1 MKTRNVIGWIARI
14 FVAVVFMASAVTK
27 YISIDAFDQFIY
39 EHQLFSWITTTILT
53 RILIACEFGLGLL
66 LLVGIKPKLVKSL
79 IIAFLVF
86 FSIYIIAKPYL
97 FHVDKENC
105 HCFGEVLI
113 MSDSQTL
120 IKNIVLLFFSYF
132 MFWNKGVVPNDKNE
146 EPVSSVPEE
155 KKSKTATISS
165 FIRNNTNY
173 LFVVI
178 SVAVLLL
185 SFGINMPDSL
195 RYKLYGKAAKINEEK
210 FEYLISNE
218 SLEDLHIKE
227 GKKIVCMYSPVCKF
241 CKKTAKR
248 LDVMRQKYN
257 IKDENFALIFWGGEK
272 AIDKF
277 FTNNEIKPLP
287 FKNVPAPVFLEAT
300 KGRQPVIILMNNGK
314 VEKLLKYP
322 NIIDEDI
329 VKFLNK

>member
-14 FVAVVFMASAVTK
+14 FVALVFMASAVTK
-27 YISIDAFDQFIY
+27 YISLDAFDQFIY

-53 RILIACEFGLGLL
+53 RLLIACEFSLGLL
-66 LLVGIKPKLVKSL
+66 LLIGVKPKLIKSL

-86 FSIYIIAKPYL
+86 FTIYIIVKP
-97 FHVDKENC
+97 HVFAVDQKNC

-113 MSDSQTL
+113 MSDTQTL
-120 IKNIVLLFFSYF
+120 IKNIVLLVFSYF
-132 MFWNKGVVPNDKNE
+132 MFWNKGI
-146 EPVSSVPEE
+146 EE
-155 KKSKTATISS
+155 KNNQEILLEEKPSKFNKISVW
-165 FIRNNTNY
+165 IKNNTTY
-173 LFVVI
+173 LTIVCF
-178 SVAVLLL
+178 VAVLIA

-218 SLEDLHIKE
+218 ALEDLHIKE
-227 GKKIVCMYSPVCKF
+227 GKKIVCMYSPVCKY

-257 IKDENFALIFWGGEK
+257 IKDENFALIFWGGDK
-272 AIDKF
+272 AIKRF
-277 FTNNEIKPLP
+277 FVKNEIKELP

-300 KGRQPVIILMNNGK
+300 KGRQPIIILMNNGK

-329 VKFLNK
+329 VEFLNK

>member
-14 FVAVVFMASAVTK
+14 FVALVFMASAVTK
-27 YISIDAFDQFIY
+27 YISLDAFDQFIY

-53 RILIACEFGLGLL
+53 RFLIACEFSLGLL
-66 LLVGIKPKLVKSL
+66 LLIGVKPKLIKSL

-86 FSIYIIAKPYL
+86 FTIYIIVKPH
-97 FHVDKENC
+97 FFAVDQENC

-113 MSDSQTL
+113 MSDTQTL
-120 IKNIVLLFFSYF
+120 IKNIVLLVFSYF
-132 MFWNKGVVPNDKNE
+132 MFWNKGI
-146 EPVSSVPEE
+146 EE
-155 KKSKTATISS
+155 KNNQEVLLEEKPSKFNKISVW
-165 FIRNNTNY
+165 IKNNTTY
-173 LFVVI
+173 LTIVCF
-178 SVAVLLL
+178 VAVLIA

-195 RYKLYGKAAKINEEK
+195 RYKLYGRAAKINKEK

-218 SLEDLHIKE
+218 ALEDLHIKE
-227 GKKIVCMYSPVCKF
+227 GKKIVCMYSPVCKY

-257 IKDENFALIFWGGEK
+257 IRDENFALIFWGGDK
-272 AIDKF
+272 AIKRF
-277 FTNNEIKPLP
+277 FVKNEIKELP

-300 KGRQPVIILMNNGK
+300 KGRQPIIILMNNGK

-329 VKFLNK
+329 VEFLNK

>member
-14 FVAVVFMASAVTK
+14 FVALVFMASAVTK
-27 YISIDAFDQFIY
+27 YISLDAFDQFIY

-53 RILIACEFGLGLL
+53 RLLIACEFSLGLL
-66 LLVGIKPKLVKSL
+66 LLIGVKPKLIKSL

-86 FSIYIIAKPYL
+86 FTTYIIVKPH
-97 FHVDKENC
+97 FFAVDQENC

-113 MSDSQTL
+113 MSDTQTL
-120 IKNIVLLFFSYF
+120 IKNIVLLIFSYF
-132 MFWNKGVVPNDKNE
+132 MFWNKGI
-146 EPVSSVPEE
+146 EE
-155 KKSKTATISS
+155 KNNQEVLLEEKPSKFNKISVW
-165 FIRNNTNY
+165 IKNNTTY
-173 LFVVI
+173 LTIVCF
-178 SVAVLLL
+178 VAVLIA

-210 FEYLISNE
+210 FEYLISNKA
-218 SLEDLHIKE
+218 LEDLHIKE
-227 GKKIVCMYSPVCKF
+227 GKKIVCMYSPVCKY

-257 IKDENFALIFWGGEK
+257 IKDENFALIFWGGDK
-272 AIDKF
+272 AIKRF
-277 FTNNEIKPLP
+277 FVKNEIKELP

-300 KGRQPVIILMNNGK
+300 KGRQPIIILMNNGK

-329 VKFLNK
+329 VEFLNK

>member
-14 FVAVVFMASAVTK
+14 FVALVFMASAVTK
-27 YISIDAFDQFIY
+27 YISLDAFDQFIY

-53 RILIACEFGLGLL
+53 RLLIACEFSLGLL
-66 LLVGIKPKLVKSL
+66 LLIGVKPKLIKSL

-86 FSIYIIAKPYL
+86 FTIYIIVKPH
-97 FHVDKENC
+97 FFAVDQENC

-113 MSDSQTL
+113 MSDTQTL
-120 IKNIVLLFFSYF
+120 IKNIVLLVFSYF
-132 MFWNKGVVPNDKNE
+132 MFWNKGI
-146 EPVSSVPEE
+146 EE
-155 KKSKTATISS
+155 KNNQEVLLEEKPSKFNKISVW
-165 FIRNNTNY
+165 IKNNTTY
-173 LFVVI
+173 LTIVCF
-178 SVAVLLL
+178 VAVLIA

-195 RYKLYGKAAKINEEK
+195 RYKLYGRAAKINKEK

-218 SLEDLHIKE
+218 ALEDLHIKE
-227 GKKIVCMYSPVCKF
+227 GKKIVCMYSPVCKY

-257 IKDENFALIFWGGEK
+257 IKDENFALIFWGGDK
-272 AIDKF
+272 AIKRF
-277 FTNNEIKPLP
+277 FVKNEIKELP

-300 KGRQPVIILMNNGK
+300 KGRQPIIILMNNGK

-329 VKFLNK
+329 VEFLNK

>member
-1 MKTRNVIGWIARI
+1 MKTRNVIGWIARV
-14 FVAVVFMASAVTK
+14 FVAVVFMVSAVTK

-53 RILIACEFGLGLL
+53 RLLIACEFGLGLL
-66 LLVGIKPKLVKSL
+66 LLIGIKPKLIKSL

-86 FSIYIIAKPYL
+86 FTIYILVKPH
-97 FHVDKENC
+97 FFTVDEENC

-120 IKNIVLLFFSYF
+120 IKNIVLLVFSYF
-132 MFWNKGVVPNDKNE
+132 MFWNKGIVGKEDKE
-146 EPVSSVPEE
+146 ENSSTENS
-155 KKSKTATISS
+155 SKFNKI
-165 FIRNNTNY
+165 FIWIRNNTTY
-173 LFVVI
+173 LAVV
-178 SVAVLLL
+178 SFVAVLLL

-218 SLEDLHIKE
+218 ALNDLHIKE
-227 GKKIVCMYSPVCKF
+227 GKKIVCMYSPICKY

-257 IKDENFALIFWGGEK
+257 IKDENFALIFWGGDE
-272 AIDKF
+272 AIKRF
-277 FTNNEIKPLP
+277 FVKNEIKELP
-287 FKNVPAPVFLEAT
+287 YKNVPAPVFLEAT
-300 KGRQPVIILMNNGK
+300 RGRQPIVILMNNGK

-329 VKFLNK
+329 VGFLNK

>member
-14 FVAVVFMASAVTK
+14 FVALVFMASAVTK
-27 YISIDAFDQFIY
+27 YISLDAFDQFIY

-53 RILIACEFGLGLL
+53 RLLIACEFSLGLL
-66 LLVGIKPKLVKSL
+66 LLIGVKPKLIKSL

-86 FSIYIIAKPYL
+86 FTIYIIVKPH
-97 FHVDKENC
+97 FFAVDQENC

-113 MSDSQTL
+113 MSDTQTL
-120 IKNIVLLFFSYF
+120 IKNIVLLIFSYF
-132 MFWNKGVVPNDKNE
+132 MFWNKGIEEKNNQEVLLEE
-146 EPVSSVPEE
+146 EPSKFNKISVWI
-155 KKSKTATISS
+155 KDNTTYLTIVC
-165 FIRNNTNY
+165 F
-173 LFVVI
+173 
-178 SVAVLLL
+178 VAVLIA

-210 FEYLISNE
+210 FEYLICNE
-218 SLEDLHIKE
+218 ALEDLHIKE
-227 GKKIVCMYSPVCKF
+227 GKKIVCMYSPVCKY

-257 IKDENFALIFWGGEK
+257 IKDENFALIFWGGDK
-272 AIDKF
+272 AIKRF
-277 FTNNEIKPLP
+277 FVKNEIKELP

-300 KGRQPVIILMNNGK
+300 KGRQPIIILMNNGK

-329 VKFLNK
+329 VEFLNK

>member
-14 FVAVVFMASAVTK
+14 FVALVFMASAVTK
-27 YISIDAFDQFIY
+27 YISLDAFDQFIY

-53 RILIACEFGLGLL
+53 RLLIVCEFSLGLL
-66 LLVGIKPKLVKSL
+66 LLIGVKPKLIKSL

-86 FSIYIIAKPYL
+86 FTIYIIVKPH
-97 FHVDKENC
+97 FFAVDQENC

-113 MSDSQTL
+113 MSDTQTL
-120 IKNIVLLFFSYF
+120 IKNIVLLVFSYF
-132 MFWNKGVVPNDKNE
+132 MFWNKGI
-146 EPVSSVPEE
+146 EE
-155 KKSKTATISS
+155 KNNQEVLLEEKPSKFNKISVWIKDNTTYLTIVC
-165 FIRNNTNY
+165 F
-173 LFVVI
+173 
-178 SVAVLLL
+178 VAVLIA

-210 FEYLISNE
+210 FEYLISNKA
-218 SLEDLHIKE
+218 LEDLHIKE
-227 GKKIVCMYSPVCKF
+227 GKKIVCMYSPVCKY

-257 IKDENFALIFWGGEK
+257 IKDENFALIFWGGDK
-272 AIDKF
+272 AIKRF
-277 FTNNEIKPLP
+277 FVKNEIKELP

-300 KGRQPVIILMNNGK
+300 KGRQPIIILMNNGK

-329 VKFLNK
+329 VEFLNK

>member
-14 FVAVVFMASAVTK
+14 FVALVFMASAVTK
-27 YISIDAFDQFIY
+27 YISLDAFDQFIY

-53 RILIACEFGLGLL
+53 RLLIACEFSLGLL
-66 LLVGIKPKLVKSL
+66 LLIGVKPKLIKSL

-86 FSIYIIAKPYL
+86 FTIYIIVKPH
-97 FHVDKENC
+97 FFAVDQENC

-113 MSDSQTL
+113 MSDTQTL
-120 IKNIVLLFFSYF
+120 IKNIVLLVFSYF
-132 MFWNKGVVPNDKNE
+132 MFWNKGI
-146 EPVSSVPEE
+146 EE
-155 KKSKTATISS
+155 KNNQEVLLEEKPSKFNKVSVWIK
-165 FIRNNTNY
+165 NNTTY
-173 LFVVI
+173 LTIVCF
-178 SVAVLLL
+178 VAVLIA

-218 SLEDLHIKE
+218 ALEDLHIKE
-227 GKKIVCMYSPVCKF
+227 GKKIVCMYSPVCKY

-257 IKDENFALIFWGGEK
+257 IKDENFALIFWGGDK
-272 AIDKF
+272 AIKRF
-277 FTNNEIKPLP
+277 FVKNEIKELP

-300 KGRQPVIILMNNGK
+300 KGRQPIIILMNNGK

-329 VKFLNK
+329 VEFLNK

>member
-14 FVAVVFMASAVTK
+14 FVALVFMASAVTK
-27 YISIDAFDQFIY
+27 YISLDAFDQFIY

-53 RILIACEFGLGLL
+53 RLLIACEFSLGLL
-66 LLVGIKPKLVKSL
+66 LLIGVKPKLIKSL

-86 FSIYIIAKPYL
+86 FTIYIIVKPH
-97 FHVDKENC
+97 FFAVDQENC

-113 MSDSQTL
+113 MSDTQTL
-120 IKNIVLLFFSYF
+120 IKNIVLLVFSYF
-132 MFWNKGVVPNDKNE
+132 MFWNKGI
-146 EPVSSVPEE
+146 EE
-155 KKSKTATISS
+155 KNNQEVLLEEKPSKFNKISVW
-165 FIRNNTNY
+165 IKNNTTY
-173 LFVVI
+173 LTIVCF
-178 SVAVLLL
+178 VAVLIA

-195 RYKLYGKAAKINEEK
+195 RYKLYGRAAKINKEK
-210 FEYLISNE
+210 FEYLISNKA
-218 SLEDLHIKE
+218 LEDLHIKE
-227 GKKIVCMYSPVCKF
+227 GKKIVCMYSPVCKY

-257 IKDENFALIFWGGEK
+257 IKDENFALIFWGGDK
-272 AIDKF
+272 AIKRF
-277 FTNNEIKPLP
+277 FVKNEIKELP

-300 KGRQPVIILMNNGK
+300 KGRQPIIILMNNGK

-329 VKFLNK
+329 VEFLNK

>member
-14 FVAVVFMASAVTK
+14 FVALVFMVSAVTK
-27 YISIDAFDQFIY
+27 YRSLDAFDQFIY

-53 RILIACEFGLGLL
+53 RLLIACEFSLGLL
-66 LLVGIKPKLVKSL
+66 LLIGVKPKLIKSL

-86 FSIYIIAKPYL
+86 FTIYIIVKPH
-97 FHVDKENC
+97 FFAVDQENC

-113 MSDSQTL
+113 MSDTQTL
-120 IKNIVLLFFSYF
+120 IKNIVLLVFSYF
-132 MFWNKGVVPNDKNE
+132 MFWNKGI
-146 EPVSSVPEE
+146 EE
-155 KKSKTATISS
+155 KNNQEVLLEEKPSKFNKISVW
-165 FIRNNTNY
+165 IKNNTTY
-173 LFVVI
+173 LTIVCF
-178 SVAVLLL
+178 VAVLIA

-195 RYKLYGKAAKINEEK
+195 RYKLYGKAAKINEKK

-218 SLEDLHIKE
+218 ALEDLHIKE
-227 GKKIVCMYSPVCKF
+227 GKKIVCMYSPVCKY

-257 IKDENFALIFWGGEK
+257 IKDENFALIFWGGDK
-272 AIDKF
+272 AIKRF
-277 FTNNEIKPLP
+277 FVKNEIKELP

-300 KGRQPVIILMNNGK
+300 KGRQPIIILMNNGK

-329 VKFLNK
+329 VEFLNK

>member
-14 FVAVVFMASAVTK
+14 FVALVFMASAVTK
-27 YISIDAFDQFIY
+27 YISLDAFDQFIY

-53 RILIACEFGLGLL
+53 RLLIACEFSLGLL
-66 LLVGIKPKLVKSL
+66 LLIGVKPKLIKSL

-86 FSIYIIAKPYL
+86 FTTYIIVKPH
-97 FHVDKENC
+97 FFAVDQENC

-113 MSDSQTL
+113 MSDTQTL
-120 IKNIVLLFFSYF
+120 IKNIVLLIFSYF
-132 MFWNKGVVPNDKNE
+132 MFWNKGI
-146 EPVSSVPEE
+146 EE
-155 KKSKTATISS
+155 KNNQEVLLEEKPSKFNKISVWIKDNTTYLTIVC
-165 FIRNNTNY
+165 F
-173 LFVVI
+173 
-178 SVAVLLL
+178 VAVLIA

-218 SLEDLHIKE
+218 ALEDLHIKE
-227 GKKIVCMYSPVCKF
+227 GKKIVCMYSPVCKY

-257 IKDENFALIFWGGEK
+257 IKDENFALIFWGGDK
-272 AIDKF
+272 AIKRF
-277 FTNNEIKPLP
+277 FVKNEIKELP

-300 KGRQPVIILMNNGK
+300 KGRQPIIILMNNGK

-329 VKFLNK
+329 VEFLNK